1 MLPGRPLVRLLL
13 IGFLVAAAAR
23 SPVVVAQAAGSCT
36 GGVPEKLEWGTAVER
51 LVRCNPDVRLALNQ
65 LDSAR
70 ADRIVSAQLPNP
82 QASFGAAS
90 INTQKGIRP
99 AGQSYQVDWL
109 ARIDQLIER
118 GGKRELRIR
127 GADSGVTASR
137 WQLADTMRF
146 SLLALSHAWSEL
158 WMLQQRESV
167 LEELLGDFRR
177 IEQVSRTRFD
187 AGDVS
192 QAEWSRVVIDLQRIE
207 NERAQALF
215 ERIRAQQTLMLV
227 LAIPPQAGELRLAGP
242 WPALQGSIPQPDT
255 VTVRPELA
263 AADALL
269 EKARVDRELARQLG
283 TRDVVVGVQADRYPP
298 PAGDGNT
305 FGLYASIPLF
315 AWHRHEGEVAR
326 AEAAYTAALL
336 LRQQVDEQTRTQQ
349 LHALRERDV
358 ALARWRRLRDGA
370 LPLGERLS
378 GSIRTAYEQR
388 AIGLLD
394 MLDTLR
400 VHRQVQMD
408 ALDARVQFEKSDA
421 LARALLRVS
430 PAADDPVFRFV
441 SIPESGPER

>member
-1 MLPGRPLVRLLL
+1 MSLSRPLVRFLQIVCLA
-13 IGFLVAAAAR
+13 LVAAPILPVDAQTAESCVEI
-23 SPVVVAQAAGSCT
+23 SP
-36 GGVPEKLEWGTAVER
+36 EHLEWSAAVER
-51 LVRCNPDVRLALNQ
+51 LVRCNPDVRLALTQ
-65 LDSAR
+65 LDGAR
-70 ADRIVSAQLPNP
+70 ADRIVSAQIPNP

-90 INTQKGIRP
+90 INPQKGVKP

-127 GADSGVTASR
+127 GADSGVLASR
-137 WQLADTMRF
+137 WQLADTIRF

-158 WMLQQRESV
+158 WMLQQRETI

-177 IEQVSRTRFD
+177 IERVSKTRFD

-207 NERAQALF
+207 NERAQALV

-227 LAIPPQAGELRLAGP
+227 LAIPPEAGEMRLAGP
-242 WPALQGSIPQPDT
+242 WPALQGSFPQLEAGA
-255 VTVRPELA
+255 VRPELA
-263 AADALL
+263 AAEALL
-269 EKARVDRELARQLG
+269 EKARADRELARQLG

-315 AWHRHEGEVAR
+315 AWHRHEGELAR
-326 AEAAYTAALL
+326 AEAAYTAALQ
-336 LRQQVDEQTRTQQ
+336 LRQQIEEQTRTQQ
-349 LHALRERDV
+349 IHVLRERDV
-358 ALARWRRLRDGA
+358 ALSRWRRLRDGA
-370 LPLGERLS
+370 LPIGERLS
-378 GSIRTAYEQR
+378 GSIRKAYEQR

-400 VHRQVQMD
+400 VHRQIQMD
-408 ALDARVQFEKSDA
+408 ALEARVQFEKSDA

-430 PAADDPVFRFV
+430 PAANDPVFRFV
-441 SIPESGPER
+441 SIPESGQER